1 MFFLNRQSPIDESNE
16 ASFDHCQ
23 VKSLFPCLQQQVH
36 GHPLVYL
43 DSAATTQKPIPVLE
57 AVNGYY
63 LEDCSNIHRGIH
75 NLSERATARYEEVRE
90 KVATLIGASDS
101 REVIFTRGTTEAIN
115 LVARTIG
122 KELVQV
128 GDEIL
133 ITMME
138 HHANIVP
145 WQMLCQ
151 ERGAILKVIPCSG
164 EGELILDDLANLIGE
179 RTRIVSIGHV
189 SNAIGTVND
198 VKQIIQA
205 AKEMGAVTVVDA
217 AQSIPHLPVDVQDL
231 GCDFLAFSGHKM
243 YGPTG
248 SGVLWGRL
256 ELLESMSPWQ
266 GGGDMIRSVSFDGTT
281 YAEVPWKFE
290 AGTPDIAAVIG
301 LGAAVDFLEK
311 IALDAIHAHEKFL
324 LDEAVTKLELIEG
337 LKIIGRPVERV
348 SSISFILDGIHPH
361 DVGTI
366 MDQRGVAIRA
376 GHHCA
381 MPLMK
386 HFGLPATIRASFA
399 VYSEPDDVNSLV
411 EAIEIAKGI
420 FLE

>member
-290 AGTPDIAAVIG
+290 AGTPDIASVIG

-311 IALDAIHAHEKFL
+311 IGLDAIHAHEKFL

>member
-90 KVATLIGASDS
+90 KVATLIGASNS

-311 IALDAIHAHEKFL
+311 IGLDAIHAHEKFL